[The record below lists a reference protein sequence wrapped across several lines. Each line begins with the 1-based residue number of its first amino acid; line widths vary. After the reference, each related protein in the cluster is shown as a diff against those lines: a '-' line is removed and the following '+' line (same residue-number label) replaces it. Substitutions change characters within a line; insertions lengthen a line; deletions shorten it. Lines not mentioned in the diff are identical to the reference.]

1 MIASS
6 QASAVTQC
14 PHCSAKFRVRAEQVK
29 LHSGL
34 VRCGACRGIFDAVE
48 HLIEGSLPRNDPLD
62 DEMANDPP
70 RTIIQGMPAMQESA
84 ESATKSAAPD
94 LPAKPVSAV
103 SPRAPAPSAPTPQA
117 TVAHVAST
125 DAPRSAVNPNESDD
139 FVVEHIDLKPI
150 GFSAHHGDD
159 EHFVRNVDASA
170 PSATAAPTRT
180 DEADALNRYHW
191 REPERKTSPAMRW
204 VYALLSLL
212 ALVGLVAQAAYFF
225 RDEIANRFPAL
236 APTLAVAC
244 EHIGCRVQPPKR
256 TESLGFVGADLAA
269 DPAHKGLLIF
279 TATLRNT
286 GERTVAYPH
295 LVLTLDGLGGEMV
308 ARKVFAPKE
317 FAPANAN
324 LPQGLA
330 GGAEIEIK
338 LYLDASQ
345 ASVVGFKVDHAY
357 L

>member
-48 HLIEGSLPRNDPLD
+48 HLIEGTLPRNDPPD
-62 DEMANDPP
+62 DEFDNQPP

-84 ESATKSAAPD
+84 D
-94 LPAKPVSAV
+94 QVAKPA
-103 SPRAPAPSAPTPQA
+103 SPAPAGVTPAPSPLATPPSA
-117 TVAHVAST
+117 TAQGVSP
-125 DAPRSAVNPNESDD
+125 DAGKEDD
-139 FVVEHIDLKPI
+139 FAVEHIEIKPI
-150 GFSAHHGDD
+150 GFGAGHYDGEVEPH
-159 EHFVRNVDASA
+159 VRNVDASA
-170 PSATAAPTRT
+170 PRAITSSATP
-180 DEADALNRYHW
+180 DESEALSRYHW
-191 REPERKTSPAMRW
+191 REPERKASPAMRW

-212 ALVGLVAQAAYFF
+212 AVVGLVGQGAYFF
-225 RDEIANRFPAL
+225 RDEIANRVPAL
-236 APTLAVAC
+236 APTLGTAC
-244 EHIGCRVQPPKR
+244 EHLGCRVQPPKR

-295 LVLTLDGLGGEMV
+295 LALTLDGLGGEMV
-308 ARKVFAPKE
+308 ARRIFSPKE

-324 LPQGLA
+324 LLQGLA

-338 LYLDASQ
+338 LDLDASQ
-345 ASVVGFKVDHAY
+345 ANVVGFKLDHAY

>member
-14 PHCSAKFRVRAEQVK
+14 PHCSAKFRVREEQVK

-48 HLIEGSLPRNDPLD
+48 HLIEGTLPRVNSPD
-62 DEMANDPP
+62 DELESEPP

-84 ESATKSAAPD
+84 DPVAKSTPKPSALASTVVPH
-94 LPAKPVSAV
+94 
-103 SPRAPAPSAPTPQA
+103 APAPGVA
-117 TVAHVAST
+117 TAST
-125 DAPRSAVNPNESDD
+125 AHSSSMDVDGGSD
-139 FVVEHIDLKPI
+139 FAVEHIEIKPI
-150 GFSAHHGDD
+150 GFGANIDD
-159 EHFVRNVDASA
+159 TEPYVRNVDS
-170 PSATAAPTRT
+170 TAATIAASPTRH

-191 REPERKTSPAMRW
+191 REPERIASPLMRW
-204 VYALLSLL
+204 AYASLSLI
-212 ALVGLVAQAAYFF
+212 ALVGLFAQAAYFF
-225 RDEIANRFPAL
+225 RDEIANRVPSL
-236 APTLAVAC
+236 APTLATAC
-244 EHIGCRVQPPKR
+244 ERIGCRVQPPKR

-269 DPAHKGLLIF
+269 DPAHRGLLIF

-286 GERTVAYPH
+286 GDSPVAYPH
-295 LVLTLDGLGGEMV
+295 LVLTLDGLGGELV
-308 ARKVFAPKE
+308 ARRIFSPKE

-324 LPQGLA
+324 LTQGLA

-345 ASVVGFKVDHAY
+345 ANVVGFKVDHAY